1 MLKRLKSLE
10 RGQIFSAGGFNWL
23 VVEHNQHG
31 TLALMEKCLKYDAFD
46 EENSNDW
53 RQSSSRRYLN
63 ENFLQV
69 IEDNGLGPD
78 NIIETEVDLTADDGL
93 KDYGTSIDK
102 VFLLTADMYRK
113 NRDVIEPIDDWWWL
127 ITPYSTPTAGDAHHV
142 RYVCSGGS
150 LGYHYAYNGRRGLR
164 PALILKSDIL
174 VSIEGDHENIEVDE
188 TIAAGIELAADYCT
202 KLAKS
207 AGITTEQLV
216 GMIMNAAQARGGESW
231 ND

>member
-63 ENFLQV
+63 KNFLQAL
-69 IEDNGLGPD
+69 EDNGLDPD

-93 KDYGTSIDK
+93 KDYGTSVDK

-127 ITPYSTPTAGDAHHV
+127 ITPYSTPMAGYAHTV
-142 RYVCSGGS
+142 RYVYSDGS
-150 LGYHYAYNGRRGLR
+150 LAYDDACLGGGGLR
-164 PALILKSDIL
+164 PALTLKSDLL
-174 VSIEGDHENIEVDE
+174 VSIEEDHEYAEVDD
-188 TIAAGIELAADYCT
+188 TTAAGIELTADYCVR
-202 KLAKS
+202 LAKS
-207 AGITTEQLV
+207 AGITTEQLISMV
-216 GMIMNAAQARGGESW
+216 ANAAKEKGGDEW
-231 ND
+231 RN

>member
-31 TLALMEKCLKYDAFD
+31 TLALMEKCLIDAAFD

-69 IEDNGLGPD
+69 LEDNGLGPD

-113 NRDVIEPIDDWWWL
+113 NRDVMEPIDDWWWL
-127 ITPYSTPTAGDAHHV
+127 ITPYSTPTAGYAHYV
-142 RYVCSGGS
+142 RSVYSGGS
-150 LGYHYAYNGRRGLR
+150 LGSSNACDGSRGLR

>member
-1 MLKRLKSLE
+1 MLKRLKSHK

-31 TLALMEKCLKYDAFD
+31 TLARMEKCIIDAAFD

-69 IEDNGLGPD
+69 LEDNGLAD

-93 KDYGTSIDK
+93 KDYGTSTDK

-113 NRDVIEPIDDWWWL
+113 NRDV
-127 ITPYSTPTAGDAHHV
+127 
-142 RYVCSGGS
+142 
-150 LGYHYAYNGRRGLR
+150 
-164 PALILKSDIL
+164 
-174 VSIEGDHENIEVDE
+174 
-188 TIAAGIELAADYCT
+188 
-202 KLAKS
+202 
-207 AGITTEQLV
+207 
-216 GMIMNAAQARGGESW
+216 
-231 ND
+231 